1 MHFVLAAPIS
11 FASFLAELA
20 FWRRFRKENRWP
32 GYGVLSLVML
42 VITLVSGSLTVI
54 FVASSYRGLL

>member
-1 MHFVLAAPIS
+1 MHFVVATPIS

-32 GYGVLSLVML
+32 RYGVFSLMML
-42 VITLVSGSLTVI
+42 VITLVSEPLTVI
-54 FVASSYRGLL
+54 FVTSSYRRLL